1 MSEAVSLRPLIGPPI
16 VFAFLAIIARFN
28 EHLIILTCIFK
39 VQKSEVEMKMLI
51 FLLSRH
57 NTWSH
62 HPTVSVSNKDKSKPS
77 LKSNAV

>member
-1 MSEAVSLRPLIGPPI
+1 MDHLDLSMSGAAI
-16 VFAFLAIIARFN
+16 VFLAIKARFN
-28 EHLIILTCIFK
+28 EHLIILTRISK